1 MVSIQSSALKPQYS
15 AWPPRKVAT
24 LMTSLQA
31 NKRPTLCLIDGS
43 AYIYRAYFALPT
55 LNNSK
60 GLQTNAVYGFTTTLL
75 KIIREHKPDGLAV
88 AFDEKGPTLRHEE
101 FKEYKAQRPPMPDG
115 MKTQIPYI
123 YRVVEA
129 LNIPAVRQAGYEAD
143 DLIGTL
149 ARQAEQAGY
158 DIVIVTGDKDML
170 QLVTPHVRIY
180 DPVKD
185 KWSGEAECVAK
196 FGVEPSRV
204 IEVMGLMGDS
214 SDNIPGVKGVG
225 EKTAMKLIAQFG
237 TIDELLQRLD
247 EVAPSRVR
255 MLLTEQADQARLS
268 RKLATI
274 DTRSPVQFHPES
286 YQLKPPHDDQLTDLL
301 RELEFTSLLK
311 SLQPTQK
318 QPEAKFHATVTIED
332 ETTARRFVDGV
343 PKAGPLGVHCL
354 LTRQPGIGADVLGLT
369 LSTGG
374 QTGFIPIDVH
384 TFMRPIISVLH
395 DVHRPK
401 IVHDLKATLLALH
414 RVGVTL
420 APPYIDTMIADYLL
434 NPNRRDH
441 SLDTIMLER
450 LGKRLES
457 EKREKTQPQSLFEV
471 DTGSREAAAEA
482 AAALVEVEPIL
493 REQLTEQGSLK
504 LFTEVEMPLVPVL
517 ADIER
522 NGFLLD
528 VEGLHEL
535 SKELEREL
543 DRMMETI
550 TRLAGGEFN
559 INSPKQ
565 LATVLFEKLGLKPLR
580 KTKTGYSTD
589 EDTLTQLAVQHE
601 LPAQILSYRSLSKLR
616 STYVDALPELV
627 HPETKRLHT
636 SLNQT
641 VAATGRLSST
651 DPNLQNIPVK
661 GDYGLRIREAFIAPK
676 GHELLCADYSQ
687 IEPRILA
694 HLSQDPRLLSVFTKG
709 EDIHMATAMEI
720 FGLPSGQI
728 TRDMRRAA
736 KTVVFGIVYGISPF
750 GLSQNLGVSQ
760 PEAKKYIDTFFE
772 RFPSVRAL
780 MDRNIAEGRE
790 KGYTTTILG
799 RRRPIPELQS
809 SDPVQRGFGERM
821 AVNSPIQGS
830 AADLIKVAMINVHRT
845 LRDELPHVKTIL
857 QVHDELIFE
866 VPDHD
871 LEEAK
876 RLVKQEMEGVGK
888 QLGLSVPLKVDLGVG
903 KNWRVAHP

>member
-1 MVSIQSSALKPQYS
+1 MSDSRPS
-15 AWPPRKVAT
+15 RKT
-24 LMTSLQA
+24 LY
-31 NKRPTLCLIDGS
+31 LIDGS
-43 AYIYRAYFALPT
+43 AYIYRAFFALPA

-60 GLQTNAVYGFTTTLL
+60 GLQTNAVYGFMTTLL

-88 AFDEKGPTLRHEE
+88 AFDEKGPTARHEE

-115 MKTQIPYI
+115 MQAQIPYI
-123 YRVVEA
+123 YRAVEA
-129 LNIPAVRQAGYEAD
+129 LNIPAVKQSGYEAD

-149 ARQAEQAGY
+149 ARQAEHAGY

-185 KWSGEAECVAK
+185 KWSGESECLAK
-196 FGVEPSRV
+196 FGVEPGRV
-204 IEVMGLMGDS
+204 VEVMGLMGDA
-214 SDNIPGVKGVG
+214 SDNIPGVKGIG
-225 EKTAMKLIAQFG
+225 EKTAIKLIAQFG
-237 TIDELLQRLD
+237 TIDELLDHLD
-247 EVAPSRVR
+247 EVTQTRIKA
-255 MLLTEQADQARLS
+255 LLTEQAENARLS

-274 DTRSPVQFHPES
+274 DTQSPVEFHPDS
-286 YQLKPPHDDQLTDLL
+286 YQIKPPHDEQLTSLL

-311 SLQPTQK
+311 SLQSSPK
-318 QPEAKFHATVTIED
+318 QQEAKLRDTAVIED
-332 ETTARRFVDGV
+332 EAAAQQFVGNL
-343 PKAGPLGVHCL
+343 PKDTPIGVHCL
-354 LTRQPGIGADVLGLT
+354 LAGQAGVHADVLGLA
-369 LSTGG
+369 LSTHG
-374 QTGFIPIDVH
+374 TTAFIPIDVH
-384 TFMRPIISVLH
+384 TFMRPILTLLH
-395 DVHRPK
+395 DTHRIK
-401 IVHDLKATLLALH
+401 VVHDLKSTLLAFH
-414 RVGVTL
+414 RIGVNL
-420 APPYIDTMIADYLL
+420 APPYMDTMIGDYLL

-441 SLDTIMLER
+441 SLETIAVERLEER
-450 LGKRLES
+450 LGSRNH
-457 EKREKTQPQSLFEV
+457 EKAQAQSLFEV
-471 DTGSREAAAEA
+471 DIGSREAVEDAAT
-482 AAALVEVEPIL
+482 ALSKLGPIL
-493 REQLTEQGSLK
+493 TEQLREQGSLN

-517 ADIER
+517 ADLER

-528 VEGLHEL
+528 VEGLHGL
-535 SKELEREL
+535 SQELEREL

-550 TRLAGGEFN
+550 GGLAGGEFN

-565 LATVLFEKLGLKPLR
+565 LATVLFDKLGLKPLR

-589 EDTLTQLAVQHE
+589 EDTLTQLATHHE
-601 LPAQILSYRSLSKLR
+601 LPAQILSYRSLSKLK

-627 HPETKRLHT
+627 RPETKRLHT

-661 GDYGLRIREAFIAPK
+661 GEYGLRIREAFIVPK

-687 IEPRILA
+687 IEPRLLA
-694 HLSQDPRLLSVFTKG
+694 HLSQDPRLLAVFTQG

-720 FGLPSGQI
+720 FNLPSNQI

-750 GLSQNLGVSQ
+750 GLSQNLGVTQ

-772 RFPSVRAL
+772 RFPAVRAL

-809 SDPVQRGFGERM
+809 GDPAQRGFGERI

-830 AADLIKVAMINVHRT
+830 AADLIKVAMINVHNK
-845 LRDELPHVKTIL
+845 LHEELPHVKMIL

-876 RLVKQEMEGVGK
+876 QLVRQEMEGVGP

>member
-1 MVSIQSSALKPQYS
+1 
-15 AWPPRKVAT
+15 
-24 LMTSLQA
+24 MTSLQA
-31 NKRPTLCLIDGS
+31 DRRPTLYLIDGS
-43 AYIYRAYFALPT
+43 AYIYRAFFALPA

-115 MKTQIPYI
+115 MKSQIPYI
-123 YRVVEA
+123 HRVVEA
-129 LNIPAVRQAGYEAD
+129 LNIPAVKQAGYEAD

-149 ARQAEQAGY
+149 ARQAEQADY
-158 DIVIVTGDKDML
+158 DVVIVTGDKDML
-170 QLVTPHVRIY
+170 QLLTPHVRIY
-180 DPVKD
+180 DPVKN
-185 KWSGEAECVAK
+185 KWSGESECRER
-196 FGVEPSRV
+196 FGVEPARV
-204 IEVMGLMGDS
+204 VEVMGLMGDA
-214 SDNIPGVKGVG
+214 SDNIPGVKGIG
-225 EKTAMKLIAQFG
+225 EKTAMKLIAQFR
-237 TIDELLQRLD
+237 TIDELLNRLD
-247 EVAPSRVR
+247 EVTPARVKT
-255 MLLTEQADQARLS
+255 LLTEQAEKARLS

-274 DTRSPVQFHPES
+274 DIQSPVAFDPEF
-286 YQLKPPHDDQLTDLL
+286 YRIKPPHEETLADLL
-301 RELEFTSLLK
+301 RDLEFTSLLK
-311 SLQPTQK
+311 SLQPALK
-318 QPEAKFHATVTIED
+318 PSEAKTSDAVTIED
-332 ETTARRFVDGV
+332 EVTAQRFVDGV
-343 PKAGPLGVHCL
+343 PNDAPLGVHCL
-354 LTRQPGIGADVLGLT
+354 LAGPSGLHTDVLGLA
-369 LSTGG
+369 LSARE
-374 QTGFIPIDVH
+374 QTAFIPIDVH
-384 TFMRPIISVLH
+384 SFMRPIMPLLH
-395 DVHRPK
+395 DQHRPK
-401 IVHDLKATLLALH
+401 VVHDLKTTLLAFH
-414 RVGVTL
+414 HIGVTL
-420 APPYIDTMIADYLL
+420 APPYVDTMIADYLL

-441 SLDTIMLER
+441 SLETIALER
-450 LGKRLES
+450 FGEPIGSRKQEQA
-457 EKREKTQPQSLFEV
+457 TPQSLFDV
-471 DTGSREAAAEA
+471 DAGSREEATDAAAVLA
-482 AAALVEVEPIL
+482 KLRPIL
-493 REQLTEQGSLK
+493 IEQLTDQGSLT
-504 LFTEVEMPLVPVL
+504 LFTDVEIPLAPIL
-517 ADIER
+517 AEIER

-528 VEGLHEL
+528 VEGLHTL
-535 SKELEREL
+535 SKELEQEL
-543 DRMMETI
+543 DRMMGTI
-550 TRLAGGEFN
+550 AGLAGGEFN

-589 EDTLTQLAVQHE
+589 EDTLTQLATQHE
-601 LPAQILSYRSLSKLR
+601 LPTQILSYRSLSKLK

-627 HPETKRLHT
+627 RPETRRLHT

-661 GDYGLRIREAFIAPK
+661 GDYGLRIREAFIVPN

-694 HLSQDPRLLSVFTKG
+694 HLSQDPRLLSVFTNG

-720 FGLPSGQI
+720 FGLPSSQI
-728 TRDMRRAA
+728 TRDMRRTA

-760 PEAKKYIDTFFE
+760 PEAKKYIETFFE
-772 RFPSVRAL
+772 RFAAVRAL

-809 SDPVQRGFGERM
+809 GDPTQRGFGERM

-830 AADLIKVAMINVHRT
+830 AADLIKVAMINVHKK
-845 LRDELPHVKTIL
+845 LHEALPHVKMIL

-871 LEEAK
+871 LEETK
-876 RLVKQEMEGVGK
+876 RLVKQEMEAVGT

>member
-1 MVSIQSSALKPQYS
+1 MSPSP
-15 AWPPRKVAT
+15 T
-24 LMTSLQA
+24 D
-31 NKRPTLCLIDGS
+31 KRPTLYLIDGS
-43 AYIYRAYFALPT
+43 AYIYRAFFALPA

-75 KIIREHKPDGLAV
+75 KIVREHKPDGLAV

-101 FKEYKAQRPPMPDG
+101 FKDYKAQRPPMPDG
-115 MKTQIPYI
+115 MKAQIPYI
-123 YRVVEA
+123 HRVVET
-129 LNIPAVRQAGYEAD
+129 LNIPAVKQAGYEAD

-158 DIVIVTGDKDML
+158 DVVIVTGDKDML

-185 KWSGEAECVAK
+185 KWSAEAECVAK
-196 FGVEPSRV
+196 FGVEPARV
-204 IEVMGLMGDS
+204 VEVMGLMVDS
-214 SDNIPGVKGVG
+214 SDNIPGVKGIG

-237 TIDELLQRLD
+237 TIDELLTRLD
-247 EVAPSRVR
+247 EVTPARVKT
-255 MLLTEQADQARLS
+255 LLAEQSDNARLS

-274 DTRSPVQFHPES
+274 DIQSPVEFHPES
-286 YQLKPPHDDQLTDLL
+286 YRIKPPHDEQLADLL

-311 SLQPTQK
+311 SLQPSQK
-318 QPEAKFHATVTIED
+318 KHDTTIHETVILED
-332 ETTARRFVDGV
+332 EAAAQRFADSL
-343 PKAGPLGVHCL
+343 PKQTPLAVHCL
-354 LTRQPGIGADVLGLT
+354 FAGQPGVHADLGGLA
-369 LSTGG
+369 LSSGSHTA
-374 QTGFIPIDVH
+374 FVPIDIH
-384 TFMRPIISVLH
+384 AYMRPIMPLLH
-395 DVHRPK
+395 DPQRTKV
-401 IVHDLKATLLALH
+401 VHDLKATLLAFH
-414 RVGVTL
+414 RIGVTL
-420 APPYIDTMIADYLL
+420 APPYVDTMVADYLL

-441 SLDTIMLER
+441 GLETIAMER
-450 LGKRLES
+450 MGEWFGSDQKNQA
-457 EKREKTQPQSLFEV
+457 QPQSLFDI
-471 DTGSREAAAEA
+471 DTGSREQATGAVVS
-482 AAALVEVEPIL
+482 LVKLEPIL
-493 REQLTEQGSLK
+493 TKQLEEQGSLK
-504 LFTEVEMPLVPVL
+504 LFAEVEMPLVPVL

-528 VEGLHEL
+528 VQGLGGL
-535 SKELEREL
+535 SQELEREL
-543 DRMMETI
+543 DRMMDTI
-550 TRLAGGEFN
+550 AGLAGGEFN

-589 EDTLTQLAVQHE
+589 EDTLTQLASQHD
-601 LPAQILSYRSLSKLR
+601 LPAQILNYRSLSKLK

-627 HPETKRLHT
+627 RPETKRLHT

-661 GDYGLRIREAFIAPK
+661 GEYGLRIREAFIVPK

-720 FGLPSGQI
+720 FGLPSSQI

-772 RFPSVRAL
+772 RFAAVRAL

-809 SDPVQRGFGERM
+809 GDPTQRGFGERM

-830 AADLIKVAMINVHRT
+830 AADLIKVAMINVHKK
-845 LRDELPHVKTIL
+845 LHDELPHVKMIL